1 MKRITVILFLF
12 INLPQ
17 AQNLNIGGMNNS
29 DLDKL
34 RESLKEEQKFEFDN
48 PGDNIESFEDVESL
62 PVEIDENEYLNTIDN
77 KYFGYNYFKTEINF
91 FDNIPTP
98 SDFKLGAG
106 DEIIISMWGE
116 INSREKFIINKE
128 GLIYYKNIGFI
139 NISNKTIDE
148 AEKLLSTEL
157 SKIYSTLN
165 DSENSTKLM
174 LELGKLKSLNIYFS
188 GEVNKPGIQLV
199 HPFSDIFAALVQ
211 AGGVN
216 IEGSLRNIQLIRNN
230 EKIDTIDF
238 YSFFT
243 KGSNNFSNLRLVD
256 GDIIHVP
263 AIKERI
269 EIKGSVLRPGFYE
282 LLADDK
288 LSNIIGYAAGLEAR
302 ASSIIVIDTIT
313 PIDKR
318 TSQDNI
324 ISSMNI
330 DLKSPGK
337 TSLNNGDVITVRD
350 VGDSNS
356 KVEIYGRVKVPG
368 EYSALNMSLKD
379 ILDIAGGFDD
389 PIFRQTIKADEIS
402 ILRKN
407 SKQFYSDE
415 FKVAYK
421 DAESF
426 LLNVDDKIFVYEDI
440 NYRNNF
446 TYRIEG
452 QVNKPGTYPLVKGT
466 TVEDALRLAGGLTEL
481 SSYGNL
487 VVSQEF
493 TRLNDLEEEVTVT
506 QNVANVSLDF
516 ELGANSVINALPFEN
531 VVKVEGNV
539 YNPGLVA
546 FERGLTMS
554 GAIVQAGGYKPY
566 SIKRSAYV
574 VRANGEIDKAN
585 IFNGR
590 TKRLNPGDTVIVPVE
605 PNPSDFDI
613 TTFIADLSTTLAN
626 IAAILLIVDNQT
638 D

>member
-1 MKRITVILFLF
+1 MTRITLILFLF
-12 INLPQ
+12 INLLQ
-17 AQNLNIGGMNNS
+17 SQNLDIGKMSNS

-34 RESLKEEQKFEFDN
+34 RDSLKEKQELELDN
-48 PGDNIESFEDVESL
+48 SNNIESFEDVESL
-62 PVEIDENEYLNTIDN
+62 SVQIDENKDLDLIDN
-77 KYFGYNYFKTEINF
+77 KYFGYNYFKNKINF

-148 AEKLLSTEL
+148 AEKLLSAEL

-165 DSENSTKLM
+165 DNENSTKLM

-199 HPFSDIFAALVQ
+199 HPFSDIFSALVQ

-216 IEGSLRNIQLIRNN
+216 VEGSLRSIQLIRNN

-238 YSFFT
+238 YSFFI

-263 AIKERI
+263 AIKDRI

-282 LLADDK
+282 LLADDS
-288 LSNIIGYAAGLEAR
+288 LSDIIGYAAGLEAR

-313 PIDKR
+313 PIEKR
-318 TSQDNI
+318 TSEDNI
-324 ISSMNI
+324 ISSINI

-368 EYSALNMSLKD
+368 EYSSLNMSLRD

-389 PIFRQTIKADEIS
+389 PIFRQTIKTDEIT

-415 FKVAYK
+415 FKVAYE

-440 NYRNNF
+440 NYRNSF

-452 QVNKPGTYPLVKGT
+452 QVNKPGTYPLVKGI
-466 TVEDALRLAGGLTEL
+466 TVRDALELAGGLTEL
-481 SSYGNL
+481 STISNL
-487 VVSQEF
+487 VISQEF
-493 TRLNDLEEEVTVT
+493 TELNDLKEEITT
-506 QNVANVSLDF
+506 RQNVANVSLDF

-546 FERGLTMS
+546 FNKRLTMS
-554 GAIVQAGGYKPY
+554 QAIIQAGGFKPN
-566 SIKRSAYV
+566 SLKRSSYIIK
-574 VRANGEIDKAN
+574 ANGEIDKAN
-585 IFNGR
+585 NFLGR
-590 TKRLNPGDTVIVPVE
+590 TKRLSAGDTVIVPVE
-605 PNPSDFDI
+605 PNPRDFDL
-613 TTFIADLSTTLAN
+613 TTFIAELSSTLAN

>member
-1 MKRITVILFLF
+1 MTRITLILFLF
-12 INLPQ
+12 INLLQ
-17 AQNLNIGGMNNS
+17 SQNLDIGKMSNS

-34 RESLKEEQKFEFDN
+34 RDSLKEEQELELDN
-48 PGDNIESFEDVESL
+48 SNNIESFEDVESL
-62 PVEIDENEYLNTIDN
+62 SVQIDENKDLDLIDN
-77 KYFGYNYFKTEINF
+77 KYFGYNYFKNKINF

-148 AEKLLSTEL
+148 AEKLLSAEL

-165 DSENSTKLM
+165 DNENSTKLM

-199 HPFSDIFAALVQ
+199 HPFSDIFSALVQ

-216 IEGSLRNIQLIRNN
+216 VEGSLRSIQLIRNN

-238 YSFFT
+238 YSFFI

-263 AIKERI
+263 AIKDRI

-282 LLADDK
+282 LLADDS
-288 LSNIIGYAAGLEAR
+288 LSDIIGYAAGLEAR

-313 PIDKR
+313 PIEKR
-318 TSQDNI
+318 TSEDNI
-324 ISSMNI
+324 ISSINI

-368 EYSALNMSLKD
+368 EYSSLNMSLRD

-389 PIFRQTIKADEIS
+389 PIFRQTIKADEIT

-407 SKQFYSDE
+407 AKQFYGDE
-415 FKVAYK
+415 FKVAYE

-440 NYRNNF
+440 NYRNSF

-452 QVNKPGTYPLVKGT
+452 QVNKPGTYPLIKGI
-466 TVEDALRLAGGLTEL
+466 TVRDALELAGGLTEL
-481 SSYGNL
+481 STTSNL
-487 VVSQEF
+487 VISQEF
-493 TRLNDLEEEVTVT
+493 TELNDLKEEITIR

-546 FERGLTMS
+546 FDKRLTMS
-554 GAIVQAGGYKPY
+554 QAIIQAGGFKPN
-566 SIKRSAYV
+566 SLKRSSYV
-574 VRANGEIDKAN
+574 IKANGEIDKAN
-585 IFNGR
+585 IFLGR
-590 TKRLNPGDTVIVPVE
+590 TKRLSAGDTVIVPVE
-605 PNPSDFDI
+605 PNPRDFDL
-613 TTFIADLSTTLAN
+613 TTFIAELSSTLAN

>member
-1 MKRITVILFLF
+1 
-12 INLPQ
+12 
-17 AQNLNIGGMNNS
+17 
-29 DLDKL
+29 
-34 RESLKEEQKFEFDN
+34 
-48 PGDNIESFEDVESL
+48 
-62 PVEIDENEYLNTIDN
+62 
-77 KYFGYNYFKTEINF
+77 
-91 FDNIPTP
+91 
-98 SDFKLGAG
+98 
-106 DEIIISMWGE
+106 
-116 INSREKFIINKE
+116 
-128 GLIYYKNIGFI
+128 
-139 NISNKTIDE
+139 
-148 AEKLLSTEL
+148 
-157 SKIYSTLN
+157 
-165 DSENSTKLM
+165 
-174 LELGKLKSLNIYFS
+174 
-188 GEVNKPGIQLV
+188 
-199 HPFSDIFAALVQ
+199 
-211 AGGVN
+211 
-216 IEGSLRNIQLIRNN
+216 
-230 EKIDTIDF
+230 
-238 YSFFT
+238 
-243 KGSNNFSNLRLVD
+243 
-256 GDIIHVP
+256 
-263 AIKERI
+263 
-269 EIKGSVLRPGFYE
+269 
-282 LLADDK
+282 
-288 LSNIIGYAAGLEAR
+288 
-302 ASSIIVIDTIT
+302 
-313 PIDKR
+313 
-318 TSQDNI
+318 
-324 ISSMNI
+324 
-330 DLKSPGK
+330 
-337 TSLNNGDVITVRD
+337 
-350 VGDSNS
+350 
-356 KVEIYGRVKVPG
+356 
-368 EYSALNMSLKD
+368 MSLKD

-389 PIFRQTIKADEIS
+389 PIFRQTIKTDEIS

-452 QVNKPGTYPLVKGT
+452 QVNKPGTYPLVKGI

-487 VVSQEF
+487 IVSQEF
-493 TRLNDLEEEVTVT
+493 TQLNDLEEEVTVT

-539 YNPGLVA
+539 YKPGLVA

-566 SIKRSAYV
+566 SIKRRAYV
-574 VRANGEIDKAN
+574 VRTNGEIDKAN